1 MVSFLTD
8 RFQSMNDKKR
18 AIGYIRVSTTAQD
31 AARQRLQIE
40 DYCRDNGLDLTDVL
54 KDEGIS
60 GAVKNRPSYLKLLTL
75 TDEEADVVVVSE
87 LSRLSREEEI
97 LSVMTDVNN
106 LLKNGLDVIFI
117 DTKEHYVGGKV
128 LDLVD
133 IMRIAIAAE
142 YAKAERMKITDRM
155 RSGKVRCFLQSEEMM
170 CKGSVVPFGYT
181 AIPNPKF
188 IKGKTPK
195 SILVRDENAP
205 IVQEIFQM
213 CIDGMTAK
221 EIQREIISRGIKT
234 VKGNDFFA
242 ENIYRILHNP
252 CYKGLWRILPNRDGK
267 NKTEQIRREPIER
280 IGDALVSEEIWD
292 KAQAILNQN
301 RVVDVPNNGVNYNA
315 LRYIIKCPC
324 GKNLY
329 IVRQTSTGL
338 RYYRCAVKKNKY
350 DETICA
356 NGGVNADVALKA
368 VWVAVKTAIAKDEF
382 TEMSS
387 DKIAKISR
395 EIGNIT
401 AKIQSHNAEIA
412 GAKSEQKSILESIRI
427 LTNPTLLLH
436 QQQQYE
442 SKEKFIYGAETEI
455 ERLKAER
462 HEKEATKAELANDV
476 AIETL
481 DSLSIEDK
489 TRLFRKYLEKVVY
502 YSETQKRGTF
512 VIDFKNGIRK
522 ILCIHTKHKAVDVV
536 ELPPT
541 ARFDEGQRMI
551 LMPML
556 RFDADNKF
564 AIPTTD
570 YRPHTSQQAMDMLI
584 EHKEY
589 RIEGISNLPYF
600 E

>member
-1 MVSFLTD
+1 M
-8 RFQSMNDKKR
+8 DKQKR

-40 DYCRDNGLDLTDVL
+40 DYCRDNGYNLIDVL

-60 GAVKNRPSYLKLLTL
+60 GAVKNRPSYLKLLTI
-75 TDEEADVVVVSE
+75 TDEDADVVVVSE

-170 CKGSVVPFGYT
+170 CKGSVVPFGYK
-181 AIPNPKF
+181 AVPNPNF
-188 IKGKTPK
+188 LKGKTPK
-195 SILVRDENAP
+195 SILMRDENAP

-213 CIDGMTAK
+213 CLDGMTAK
-221 EIQREIISRGIKT
+221 EIQREMISRGIKT
-234 VKGNDFFA
+234 VKGNDFFS

-252 CYKGLWRILPNRDGK
+252 CYKGVWRILPNRDGK
-267 NKTEQIRREPIER
+267 NKTEQVRRDPIER
-280 IGDALVSEEIWD
+280 MGDALVSEEVWD

-324 GKNLY
+324 GKNMY
-329 IVRQTSTGL
+329 IVRQTGTGL
-338 RYYRCAVKKNKY
+338 RYYRCAIKKNKY
-350 DETICA
+350 DETICS
-356 NGGVNADVALKA
+356 NGGVNADVALKI

-387 DKIAKISR
+387 EKIAKISR
-395 EIGNIT
+395 EIVNLT
-401 AKIQSHNAEIA
+401 TKIQTLNAEISI
-412 GAKSEQKSILESIRI
+412 AKSEQSSILESVKI
-427 LTNPTLLLH
+427 LTNPAMLLH
-436 QQQQYE
+436 QQRQYE
-442 SKEKFIYGAETEI
+442 GKDKFISEAENEI
-455 ERLKAER
+455 ARLKSER
-462 HEKEATKAELANDV
+462 HEKEVTMDELANDV

-481 DSLSIEDK
+481 DNLSIEDK
-489 TRLFRKYLEKVVY
+489 ARLFKKYLAKVVY
-502 YSETQKRGTF
+502 YSETQTRGTF
-512 VIDFKNGIRK
+512 VIEFKNGIRK
-522 ILCIHTKHKAVDVV
+522 VVCIHTKHKTVDAV
-536 ELPPT
+536 ELPSSIQ
-541 ARFDEGQRMI
+541 FDTEKRMI
-551 LMPML
+551 LMPIL
-556 RFDADNKF
+556 QFDSDNKF
-564 AIPTTD
+564 ALPTTS
-570 YRPHTSQQAMDMLI
+570 YRPQTSMQTMNQFKDN
-584 EHKEY
+584 KDY
-589 RIEGISNLPYF
+589 FIEGISNLPYF